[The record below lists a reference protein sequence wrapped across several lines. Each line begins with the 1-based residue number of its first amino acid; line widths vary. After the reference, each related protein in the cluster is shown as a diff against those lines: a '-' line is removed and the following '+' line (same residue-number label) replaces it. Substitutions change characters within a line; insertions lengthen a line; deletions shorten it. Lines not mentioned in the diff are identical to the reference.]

1 MESEMKSVCIFCGAG
16 NSHNPIYQ
24 EKAREL
30 GNIIAE
36 KNLLLVYGGA
46 SIGLMGNVADGAL
59 EKGGK
64 VHGVLPDFLFKK
76 EVGHSGIQNLEIVD
90 SMHTRKKRMYEISDA
105 FIILPGGIGTM
116 DEFFEIFTW
125 SQLELHN
132 KPIGIY
138 NINNYYNKLLNFLE
152 SSITDGFLTQD
163 VIQKIN
169 VEIDSIS
176 LINKLNELINKNRNI
191 NLEEKF

>member
-1 MESEMKSVCIFCGAG
+1 MKSVCIFCGAG
-16 NSHNPIYQ
+16 ISNNPIYQ
-24 EKAREL
+24 EKTREL

-36 KNLLLVYGGA
+36 RNLLLVYGGA
-46 SIGLMGNVADGAL
+46 SIGLMGNVADGVL

-116 DEFFEIFTW
+116 DEFFEVFTW
-125 SQLELHN
+125 SQLELHD

-138 NINNYYNKLLNFLE
+138 NINNYYNKLFNFLE
-152 SSITDGFLTQD
+152 STITDGFLTQD

-169 VEIDSIS
+169 FEINPVS
-176 LINKLNELINKNRNI
+176 LLNKLNELVNKNNII

>member
-1 MESEMKSVCIFCGAG
+1 MKSVCIFCGAG
-16 NSHNPIYQ
+16 ISKNSIYQ
-24 EKAREL
+24 EKARRL

-36 KNLLLVYGGA
+36 KNILLVYGGA
-46 SIGLMGNVADGAL
+46 SIGLMGSVADGAL
-59 EKGGK
+59 EKGGM
-64 VHGVLPDFLFKK
+64 VHGILPDFLFKK

-125 SQLELHN
+125 SQLELHD

-163 VIQKIN
+163 VLQKIN
-169 VEIDSIS
+169 VEIDPIL
-176 LINKLNELINKNRNI
+176 LINKLNELTNKNRNI